1 MGKTIIQQLIRLY
14 QRALSPLLGP
24 RCRYY
29 PSCSQ
34 YALEALDEHGV
45 LRGLWLALKRI
56 GRCHPLHAGGFDPV
70 PRRGGSHAHCSQ
82 AGHVPQG

>member
-1 MGKTIIQQLIRLY
+1 MGTTIIQQLIRLY

-34 YALEALDEHGV
+34 YAHEALEVHGL
-45 LRGLWLALKRI
+45 LRGLWLALRRI
-56 GRCHPLHAGGFDPV
+56 GRCHPLHRGGFDPV
-70 PRRGGSHAHCSQ
+70 PPRQGSQ
-82 AGHVPQG
+82 AGHVSQS

>member
-1 MGKTIIQQLIRLY
+1 MGRKIIQQLIRLY

-34 YALEALDEHGV
+34 YALEALEEHGL

-56 GRCHPLHAGGFDPV
+56 GRCHPLHPGGFDPV
-70 PRRGGSHAHCSQ
+70 PPRHGSR

>member
-14 QRALSPLLGP
+14 QRYLSPLLGP

-34 YALEALDEHGV
+34 YALEALEERGL

-56 GRCHPLHAGGFDPV
+56 GRCHPVHSGGFNPV
-70 PRRGGSHAHCSQ
+70 PKGMAPHDHGWQ
-82 AGHVPQG
+82 AGHVPRS

>member
-1 MGKTIIQQLIRLY
+1 MGKTLVQQLIRLY

-34 YALEALDEHGV
+34 YALEALEEHGA
-45 LRGLWLALKRI
+45 LRGSWLALKRI
-56 GRCHPLHAGGFDPV
+56 GRCHPLHPGGFDPV
-70 PRRGGSHAHCSQ
+70 PPRHRSCSH
-82 AGHVPQG
+82 HVPQG

>member
-1 MGKTIIQQLIRLY
+1 MGKKIIQLLIRLY

-34 YALEALDEHGV
+34 YALEALEEHGV

-56 GRCHPLHAGGFDPV
+56 GRCHPLHPGGFDPV
-70 PRRGGSHAHCSQ
+70 PKQSGSHP
-82 AGHVPQG
+82 GHVSQS